1 MHEQKKP
8 PFPQNK
14 NVSFTENLPKRS
26 QKRRSS
32 ANQTLFIYTSL
43 SLLPIQKN
51 PFPPSIFH
59 SHPAISYCPP
69 KNTAILLSFA
79 LTPYAVTPERRT
91 DSKPFRRRLVRKNG
105 FGSCRRKLL
114 QNYFR
119 QSFESSP
126 ESRGSQTSGVLL
138 VLFVQAKRINPSPLQ
153 GAFEASLPPTADIL
167 VAFATIVC
175 RFAAFPGAS
184 GRRLLPVHTKRV
196 RCLLR
201 KQTKRSRSRDFSAS
215 ASLVL

>member
-59 SHPAISYCPP
+59 SHPAITYCPP
-69 KNTAILLSFA
+69 KNTAILSQSA
-79 LTPYAVTPERRT
+79 LNPHAVTPEPRT
-91 DSKPFRRRLVRKNG
+91 DSKPLRRRFADKTG
-105 FGSCRRKLL
+105 FDTCRRQFLRSL
-114 QNYFR
+114 FR
-119 QSFESSP
+119 QSFESWVAGLRP
-126 ESRGSQTSGVLL
+126 ACFL
-138 VLFVQAKRINPSPLQ
+138 VTFCTTQKVTTRIPLQ
-153 GAFEASLPPTADIL
+153 ETP
-167 VAFATIVC
+167 
-175 RFAAFPGAS
+175 RFSKP
-184 GRRLLPVHTKRV
+184 
-196 RCLLR
+196 
-201 KQTKRSRSRDFSAS
+201 QISAPQ
-215 ASLVL
+215 